1 MTQKDGFS
9 RMKKNCL
16 FACLLGLVALSS
28 CKEEITE
35 PLLFDEPGI
44 DFVKV
49 EREGVRGMVISCQM
63 RPTRKMYD
71 NHFSYYE
78 CGMEY
83 STDSLFRRSVKVSF
97 GHPESDDYVKHARLS
112 DLFPDS
118 VYYLKPILVKAD
130 HLLAI
135 RSYITDNGGNR
146 YLADTDDIIC
156 SGNVVT
162 VKTIPFDVDDHVAVT
177 VTKTAPMSISYSMEL
192 TDGISNCTYSVWFSN
207 DSLFSDGV
215 KVIDY
220 KPYQQQNETDLKTL
234 NASTNYYIRPCV
246 GFKSRTD
253 TTSYFGSTIKV
264 QTPALPKE
272 NGMEYVDLGLS
283 VMWAFCNVDAVSP
296 EEPGGYYCWG
306 ETEELTVN
314 GVRVETIDYV
324 NTILT
329 YSKYNS
335 SDGKR
340 TLDSADD
347 VASVKWGGPWHIPDQ
362 QDILDLWA
370 NSEHFKQV
378 TINGKQVLKVISKI
392 NGNYI
397 YLPIAGFYGAGSY
410 FDWPQAYIWSR
421 NLSTLNNDYGI
432 AYSLRSDS
440 YDGSYYDAR
449 SDCLNVRPVF
459 KP

>member
-1 MTQKDGFS
+1 MKNICFFS
-9 RMKKNCL
+9 FM
-16 FACLLGLVALSS
+16 LGLLVLSS
-28 CKEEITE
+28 CKKEEMVE

-44 DFVKV
+44 DFIKV
-49 EREGVRGMVISCQM
+49 EREGVRDLVILCKM

-71 NHFSYYE
+71 NNFSSYE

-97 GHPESDDYVKHARLS
+97 GHPGSDDYVKKTGLS
-112 DLFPDS
+112 GLFPDS
-118 VYYLKPILVKAD
+118 IYYLKPILVKTD
-130 HLLAI
+130 YYLATGW
-135 RSYITDNGGNR
+135 YTTDNHMNR
-146 YLADTDDIIC
+146 YLTKTDEIIC

-162 VKTIPFDVDDHVAVT
+162 VNETPFDVDDYVSVSI
-177 VTKTAPMSISYSMEL
+177 TKTAPMSISYSMEIES
-192 TDGISNCTYSVWFSN
+192 GITNSVYSVWFSA
-207 DSLFSDGV
+207 DSLFSEGV

-220 KPYQQQNETDLKTL
+220 KPYLQQNETDLKTL
-234 NASTNYYIRPCV
+234 NASTNYYLRPCV
-246 GFKSRTD
+246 GFKTRTD

-264 QTPALPKE
+264 QTTALPKE

-306 ETEELTVN
+306 ETKELTVN

-370 NSEHFKQV
+370 NSDHFKEV
-378 TINGKQVLKVISKI
+378 TINGKPVLKVISKI

-397 YLPIAGFYGAGSY
+397 YLPIAGLYKGGGY

-421 NLSTLNNDYGI
+421 NLFDWGDYYG
-432 AYSLRSDS
+432 AAQSLRSDS
-440 YDGSYYDAR
+440 YDGSYNSYR

>member
-1 MTQKDGFS
+1 
-9 RMKKNCL
+9 MKKNCL
-16 FACLLGLVALSS
+16 FLCLLGLLVLSS
-28 CKEEITE
+28 CEEKIVE

-49 EREGVRGMVISCQM
+49 EREGVRGVVISCQM

-71 NHFSYYE
+71 NNFSFYE

-83 STDSLFRRSVKVSF
+83 STDSLFRRSVKVSL
-97 GHPESDDYVKHARLS
+97 GHPESGDYLIQGRVS

-118 VYYLKPILVKAD
+118 IYYFKPILIKAAS
-130 HLLAI
+130 HYIITTEKVPAG
-135 RSYITDNGGNR
+135 SYTNKSLSNMDEI
-146 YLADTDDIIC
+146 LC

-162 VKTIPFDVDDHVAVT
+162 VNTIPFDVDDHVTVT
-177 VTKTAPMSISYSMEL
+177 ITKTAPMSISYNMEK
-192 TDGISNCTYSVWFSN
+192 TDGITNCTYSVWFSD

-215 KVIDY
+215 GVIDY
-220 KPYQQQNETDLKTL
+220 KNNLRLNETDLKDL
-234 NASTNYYIRPCV
+234 NISTDYYFRPCI
-246 GFKSRTD
+246 GFKTRTD
-253 TTSYFGSTIKV
+253 TTYYFGSTIKV
-264 QTPALPKE
+264 QTEALPKK

-314 GVRVETIDYV
+314 GVSVETIDYT
-324 NTILT
+324 NNYPT
-329 YSKYNS
+329 YSKYS
-335 SDGKR
+335 FADGKT
-340 TLDSADD
+340 TLDPSDD
-347 VASVKWGGPWHIPDQ
+347 VATVKWGGPWHIPDK

-370 NSEHFKQV
+370 NSDHFKEV
-378 TINGKQVLKVISKI
+378 TINGKPVLKVISKI

-397 YLPIAGFYGAGSY
+397 YLPIAGFYGAGNF
-410 FDWPQAYIWSR
+410 FDWPQAFIWSR
-421 NLSTLNNDYGI
+421 NLNTMHNSNI
-432 AYSLRSDS
+432 SAYSLRSNS
-440 YDGSYYDAR
+440 YDGSYNDHR

>member
-1 MTQKDGFS
+1 
-9 RMKKNCL
+9 MKKLCL
-16 FACLLGLVALSS
+16 FSCLLGLIVLSS
-28 CKEEITE
+28 CKEEIVE
-35 PLLFDEPGI
+35 PLLFDKPGI

-49 EREGVRGMVISCQM
+49 EREGARDMVISCQM

-97 GHPESDDYVKHARLS
+97 GHPESDDYVKQTRLS

-118 VYYLKPILVKAD
+118 VYYFKPILVKAD
-130 HLLAI
+130 HLLA
-135 RSYITDNGGNR
+135 YAWYTADNHMNR
-146 YLADTDDIIC
+146 YLKDTDEIIC

-162 VKTIPFDVDDHVAVT
+162 VNTTRFDVDDHVTVT
-177 VTKTAPMSISYSMEL
+177 ITKTAPMSISYNMEL
-192 TDGISNCTYSVWFSN
+192 IDGINNCTYSVWFSD

-215 KVIDY
+215 KVIEY
-220 KPYQQQNETDLKTL
+220 GPYLQRKETDLKTL
-234 NASTNYYIRPCV
+234 NTSANYYLRPCI
-246 GFKSRTD
+246 GFKTRTD
-253 TTSYFGSTIKV
+253 TTFYFGRTIKV
-264 QTPALPKE
+264 QTDALPKK
-272 NGMEYVDLGLS
+272 NGKEYVDLGLP
-283 VMWAFCNVDAVSP
+283 VMWAFCNVEALSP

-314 GVRVETIDYV
+314 GVGVETIDYV
-324 NTILT
+324 NTIIT

-335 SDGKR
+335 TDEKR

-347 VASVKWGGPWHIPDQ
+347 VATVKWGGPWHIPDG

-370 NSEHFKQV
+370 NSDHFKTV

-397 YLPIAGFYGAGSY
+397 YLPIAGFYGAGRY

-440 YDGSYYDAR
+440 YDGSNSDSR
-449 SDCLNVRPVF
+449 SDCMNVRPVF